1 MGRITRNNNVS
12 NLKTQYKNL
21 SGVKHFQVYS
31 LIDLYARGNIFNINT
46 LRYEINKI
54 LSSSS
59 IQQQK
64 QIDNYVNIIKK
75 FLEPRK
81 PRQKKQNEKI
91 KELVAN
97 IEKKLKPKEKI
108 KTYLVD
114 ALLFTTEG
122 NVEKRPD
129 FKKIWQIILEIIS
142 EIYTVHNHD
151 SYRISIRSY

>member
-1 MGRITRNNNVS
+1 MSSKLRDNNVT
-12 NLKTQYKNL
+12 NLKKQYKNL

-81 PRQKKQNEKI
+81 PRQKN
-91 KELVAN
+91 
-97 IEKKLKPKEKI
+97 
-108 KTYLVD
+108 KTRKFNSY
-114 ALLFTTEG
+114 FQI
-122 NVEKRPD
+122 
-129 FKKIWQIILEIIS
+129 FKKINQK
-142 EIYTVHNHD
+142 
-151 SYRISIRSY
+151 

>member
-12 NLKTQYKNL
+12 NLKTQYKNS
-21 SGVKHFQVYS
+21 SGVKQFQIYS
-31 LIDLYARGNIFNINT
+31 LIDLYGRGNIFNINT

-97 IEKKLKPKEKI
+97 IEKK
-108 KTYLVD
+108 T
-114 ALLFTTEG
+114 
-122 NVEKRPD
+122 
-129 FKKIWQIILEIIS
+129 
-142 EIYTVHNHD
+142 
-151 SYRISIRSY
+151 

>member
-1 MGRITRNNNVS
+1 MGIKTRDNNVS

-21 SGVKHFQVYS
+21 SGVKQFQVYS

-59 IQQQK
+59 NQQQK
-64 QIDNYVNIIKK
+64 QIDNYVNIITK

-97 IEKKLKPKEKI
+97 IEK
-108 KTYLVD
+108 T
-114 ALLFTTEG
+114 
-122 NVEKRPD
+122 
-129 FKKIWQIILEIIS
+129 
-142 EIYTVHNHD
+142 
-151 SYRISIRSY
+151 